1 MKPAHERNQECL
13 PPKKRDLP
21 VSNNSG
27 AGGTG
32 GGGVAVGGSGGGGG
46 GGGGSGAGIGIG
58 EEEVVSI
65 QNSAGNSDT
74 QGATQSGEWLR
85 AQPGLHYG
93 VDNSDGIPAV
103 PVDQYT
109 MLYKVALPSVTYSPT
124 SLHPVLSH
132 ISPAYSVHSS
142 LLQHPG
148 LHYPPLSYA
157 QIPHSSLQFVSPP
170 YSAVPYALPPG
181 FVPGSLISPSGTIP
195 QPHAVSHL
203 VPYPSVI
210 QEGVVSPPPQAQV
223 GAHAFSKVAAPSGV
237 SLMLPSEQ
245 AAQQHLGAVGVLPAS
260 ELSSRGVPV
269 FYPPQGARAAT
280 ATRDHHGAHQ
290 ENEPEMNGG
299 DKEQGARE
307 GVPDSAYTARNARPS
322 QVVAISASQD
332 HTHDRGLQN
341 RRVEERGSPGQR
353 STPDSD
359 LEVQQVVGRLA
370 SSGQGGGGMRKEVSF
385 APLNLSQGVQRA
397 REVHGET
404 PGVISSRTAYT
415 AQATGYSDPRVS
427 APQQQTG
434 QSGHAVMLANGQPV
448 LIPLEY
454 HLPHQP
460 QLPQQHYPGPAND
473 ASASH
478 ASTTMASP
486 NPSFKASDSL
496 ATMCL
501 PERTEPATGQHQPP
515 PLPSVQPTSDVT
527 QALASSLAPA
537 TAPCSPSHF
546 MKGAIIQLA
555 TGELKRVED
564 LQTQDFV
571 RSAEVSGGLKIDS
584 SMVVDIRA
592 SQQRPGLM
600 SLHFTVGE
608 QQSKVTIDVPPEHP
622 FFVFGQGWSSC
633 SPERTAQLY
642 GLACH
647 HLQVGDVCV
656 SITLQQQ
663 LQPQHQ
669 KQPQHHQ
676 SQQQQQQQQQQQN
689 LSRTLSKTNATSGPG
704 HQLMGPPAPQQSRP
718 QSHFRIER
726 NHRERQRD
734 SEKDG
739 VDKEEATHLGVV
751 GHTESPIRP
760 SRTSTEHPRSQSSY
774 HLHTEGPAFAGAGAG
789 PMQAGLGASQRRWS
803 SPAIQR
809 YGMKGDEGSRPQIST
824 SSHTRPSFIPQEVK
838 LSIEGRS
845 NAGK

>member
-1 MKPAHERNQECL
+1 MKQAQERNQESL
-13 PPKKRDLP
+13 PPKKRDLL
-21 VSNNSG
+21 VSNSSG
-27 AGGTG
+27 AGGT
-32 GGGVAVGGSGGGGG
+32 VGIGAAGGG
-46 GGGGSGAGIGIG
+46 GGGGSGGSSAGAVVCVGIG
-58 EEEVVSI
+58 EDEVVSTH
-65 QNSAGNSDT
+65 NSAANSDT
-74 QGATQSGEWLR
+74 QGGTSSGEWLR

-93 VDNSDGIPAV
+93 VDNSDSIPAV
-103 PVDQYT
+103 PVDQYG

-132 ISPAYSVHSS
+132 ISPAYTVHSP

-148 LHYPPLSYA
+148 LSYPPLGYA
-157 QIPHSSLQFVSPP
+157 QIPHSSLQFVSSP
-170 YSAVPYALPPG
+170 YAAVPYALTPG

-223 GAHAFSKVAAPSGV
+223 AAHTFAKVAVSSGV
-237 SLMLPSEQ
+237 PLMLPSEQ
-245 AAQQHLGAVGVLPAS
+245 AAQQHLGTLGVMPAT
-260 ELSSRGVPV
+260 ELSSRGLSV
-269 FYPPQGARAAT
+269 FYHPQGARAAS
-280 ATRDHHGAHQ
+280 RDPHSAHQ

-299 DKEQGARE
+299 DKEQGTRE
-307 GVPDSAYTARNARPS
+307 VVLDSAYTARNTRLLQVASNCAAQEYS
-322 QVVAISASQD
+322 Q
-332 HTHDRGLQN
+332 DRGLLN
-341 RRVEERGSPGQR
+341 RRLEERSSPGQR

-359 LEVQQVVGRLA
+359 LEVQHVVGRLA
-370 SSGQGGGGMRKEVSF
+370 SSSQGGVRKEVSF
-385 APLNLSQGVQRA
+385 APLNLSQGAHRT
-397 REVHGET
+397 RDIHEESG
-404 PGVISSRTAYT
+404 RTAYT
-415 AQATGYSDPRVS
+415 AQTVSYNDPRMS
-427 APQQQTG
+427 GLQQQTG
-434 QSGHAVMLANGQPV
+434 QPGHAVMLANGQPV

-454 HLPHQP
+454 HVQHQLQP
-460 QLPQQHYPGPAND
+460 PQQHYPGQAND

-486 NPSFKASDSL
+486 NPSFKASDSS
-496 ATMCL
+496 ARVCL
-501 PERTEPATGQHQPP
+501 LERVELTTAQQQLPQQL
-515 PLPSVQPTSDVT
+515 PLQPTADVT

-537 TAPCSPSHF
+537 SAPSNPSHF

-592 SQQRPGLM
+592 SQQRPGLV

-663 LQPQHQ
+663 LQPQQQ
-669 KQPQHHQ
+669 KQPQHHH
-676 SQQQQQQQQQQQN
+676 SQQQQQQQQQN
-689 LSRTLSKTNATSGPG
+689 MSRTLSKTNATPGPG

-718 QSHFRIER
+718 QSHFRLDRI
-726 NHRERQRD
+726 HRERQRD
-734 SEKDG
+734 GEKDA
-739 VDKEEATHLGVV
+739 VDKEEATHFGVV
-751 GHTESPIRP
+751 GHPETPIRQ
-760 SRTSTEHPRSQSSY
+760 SRTSAEHPRSQSSY
-774 HLHTEGPAFAGAGAG
+774 HLHTEGSAFAGAGMGA
-789 PMQAGLGASQRRWS
+789 MQAALGASQRRWS
-803 SPAIQR
+803 SPGLQR
-809 YGMKGDEGSRPQIST
+809 YSMKGDEGPHPQLST
-824 SSHTRPSFIPQEVK
+824 SIHTRPSFITQEVK

>member
-1 MKPAHERNQECL
+1 MKPAQERNQECL
-13 PPKKRDLP
+13 PPKKRDLL
-21 VSNNSG
+21 VSNSSG

-32 GGGVAVGGSGGGGG
+32 GVGAAGGGGG
-46 GGGGSGAGIGIG
+46 NSGGGNSAGSGIG
-58 EEEVVSI
+58 EDEVVSI
-65 QNSAGNSDT
+65 QNSAANSDT
-74 QGATQSGEWLR
+74 QGGTPSGEWLR
-85 AQPGLHYG
+85 TQPGLHYG

-103 PVDQYT
+103 PVDQYS

-124 SLHPVLSH
+124 SLHPVLGHLS
-132 ISPAYSVHSS
+132 SGYTVHSP

-148 LHYPPLSYA
+148 LPYPPLGYA
-157 QIPHSSLQFVSPP
+157 QIPHSSLQFVSSP
-170 YSAVPYALPPG
+170 YAAVPYALPPG

-223 GAHAFSKVAAPSGV
+223 AAHTFAKVAASSGV
-237 SLMLPSEQ
+237 PLMLPSEQ
-245 AAQQHLGAVGVLPAS
+245 AAQQHLGTVGVLPAA
-260 ELSSRGVPV
+260 ELSSRGLPV
-269 FYPPQGARAAT
+269 FYHPQGARAAT
-280 ATRDHHGAHQ
+280 ATRDPHSAQQ

-307 GVPDSAYTARNARPS
+307 VVLDYTARNAS
-322 QVVAISASQD
+322 LLQVASNSAVQEYSQD
-332 HTHDRGLQN
+332 RGPMN
-341 RRVEERGSPGQR
+341 RRLEERSSPGQR

-370 SSGQGGGGMRKEVSF
+370 SSGQGGVRKEVSF
-385 APLNLSQGVQRA
+385 APLNLSQGAQRA
-397 REVHGET
+397 RDVQGEST
-404 PGVISSRTAYT
+404 GVVSGRTAYT
-415 AQATGYSDPRVS
+415 TQTACYTDPRVAS
-427 APQQQTG
+427 LQQQTG
-434 QSGHAVMLANGQPV
+434 QPGHAVMLANGQPV

-454 HLPHQP
+454 HLQHQAQP
-460 QLPQQHYPGPAND
+460 PQQHYPGQAND

-486 NPSFKASDSL
+486 NPSFKASDSS
-496 ATMCL
+496 ARVCL
-501 PERTEPATGQHQPP
+501 LERAEPTTAQQQLPQQPP
-515 PLPSVQPTSDVT
+515 VQPTADAT

-537 TAPCSPSHF
+537 SAPCNPSHF

-592 SQQRPGLM
+592 SQQRPGLV

-647 HLQVGDVCV
+647 HLQAGDVCV

-663 LQPQHQ
+663 LQPQQQ
-669 KQPQHHQ
+669 KQPQHHP
-676 SQQQQQQQQQQQN
+676 SQQQQQQQN

-718 QSHFRIER
+718 PSHFRLDRI
-726 NHRERQRD
+726 HRERQRD
-734 SEKDG
+734 GEKDAA
-739 VDKEEATHLGVV
+739 DKEEATHFGVV
-751 GHTESPIRP
+751 GHSESPIRP
-760 SRTSTEHPRSQSSY
+760 SRTLAEHPRSQSSY
-774 HLHTEGPAFAGAGAG
+774 HLHTEGSAFAGAGMGA
-789 PMQAGLGASQRRWS
+789 MQAALGASQRRWS
-803 SPAIQR
+803 SPGLQR
-809 YGMKGDEGSRPQIST
+809 HSMKGDEGPRPHIST

>member
-1 MKPAHERNQECL
+1 MKPAQERNQESL

-21 VSNNSG
+21 VSNSSG

-32 GGGVAVGGSGGGGG
+32 GVGVAGGGGG
-46 GGGGSGAGIGIG
+46 GGGGSSAGGGIG
-58 EEEVVSI
+58 EDEVVSI
-65 QNSAGNSDT
+65 QNSAANSDT
-74 QGATQSGEWLR
+74 QGGTPSGEWLR
-85 AQPGLHYG
+85 AQSGLHYG

-103 PVDQYT
+103 PVDQYS

-132 ISPAYSVHSS
+132 ISPAYTVHSP

-148 LHYPPLSYA
+148 LSYPPLGYA
-157 QIPHSSLQFVSPP
+157 QIPHSSLQFVSSP
-170 YSAVPYALPPG
+170 YATVPYALPPG
-181 FVPGSLISPSGTIP
+181 FVPGPLISPSGTIP

-203 VPYPSVI
+203 VQYPSVI

-223 GAHAFSKVAAPSGV
+223 AAHTFAKVAASSGV
-237 SLMLPSEQ
+237 PLMLPSEQ
-245 AAQQHLGAVGVLPAS
+245 AAQQHLSTVGVLPAA
-260 ELSSRGVPV
+260 EVSSRGMPV
-269 FYPPQGARAAT
+269 FYHAQGTRAAT
-280 ATRDHHGAHQ
+280 ATRDPPSAHQ
-290 ENEPEMNGG
+290 ENEPEMNGR

-307 GVPDSAYTARNARPS
+307 VVLDLAYIAKNARLLQVAPS
-322 QVVAISASQD
+322 SAAQEHSQ
-332 HTHDRGLQN
+332 DRGLQN
-341 RRVEERGSPGQR
+341 RRLEGRSSPDR
-353 STPDSD
+353 PSTPDSD

-370 SSGQGGGGMRKEVSF
+370 SSSQGASGLRKEVSF
-385 APLNLSQGVQRA
+385 APLNLSQGAQRA
-397 REVHGET
+397 RDIHGESA
-404 PGVISSRTAYT
+404 GVTGRTAY
-415 AQATGYSDPRVS
+415 AAPPVSYSDPRVTGL
-427 APQQQTG
+427 QQHTG
-434 QSGHAVMLANGQPV
+434 QPGHAVMLANGQPV
-448 LIPLEY
+448 LIPMEY
-454 HLPHQP
+454 HLQHPP
-460 QLPQQHYPGPAND
+460 PPPQQHYPGHAND
-473 ASASH
+473 ASTSH
-478 ASTTMASP
+478 ASTTMASS
-486 NPSFKASDSL
+486 NPSFKASDSS
-496 ATMCL
+496 ARVCL
-501 PERTEPATGQHQPP
+501 PERAELITAQQQPP
-515 PLPSVQPTSDVT
+515 VQPTADVT

-537 TAPCSPSHF
+537 PAPSNPSHF

-592 SQQRPGLM
+592 SQQRPGLV

-663 LQPQHQ
+663 LQPQQQQQ
-669 KQPQHHQ
+669 KQPQHHN
-676 SQQQQQQQQQQQN
+676 SQQQQQPQQN

-718 QSHFRIER
+718 QSHFRLDRI
-726 NHRERQRD
+726 HRERQRD
-734 SEKDG
+734 GEKDAAS
-739 VDKEEATHLGVV
+739 KEEATHFGVV
-751 GHTESPIRP
+751 VHTESPVRP
-760 SRTSTEHPRSQSSY
+760 SRTSAEHPRSQSSY
-774 HLHTEGPAFAGAGAG
+774 HLHTEGSAFAGAGMG
-789 PMQAGLGASQRRWS
+789 GMQAALGASQRRWS
-803 SPAIQR
+803 SPGLQR
-809 YGMKGDEGSRPQIST
+809 YNMKGDEGPRPQIST
-824 SSHTRPSFIPQEVK
+824 SGHTRLSFIPQEVK

>member
-1 MKPAHERNQECL
+1 MKPAQERNQECL

-21 VSNNSG
+21 VSNSSG

-32 GGGVAVGGSGGGGG
+32 GGVVGG
-46 GGGGSGAGIGIG
+46 GGGGSSGGVGGGGVGGDEVASTQSSGA
-58 EEEVVSI
+58 
-65 QNSAGNSDT
+65 NSDT
-74 QGATQSGEWLR
+74 QGGAPSAEWLR

-93 VDNSDGIPAV
+93 VEGSDGIPAV
-103 PVDQYT
+103 PVDQYS

-132 ISPAYSVHSS
+132 ISPAYTVHSP

-148 LHYPPLSYA
+148 IPYPPLGYA
-157 QIPHSSLQFVSPP
+157 QIPHSSLQFVSSP
-170 YSAVPYALPPG
+170 YAAVPYAVPPG
-181 FVPGSLISPSGTIP
+181 FVPSSLISPSGTIP
-195 QPHAVSHL
+195 QPHTVSHL

-223 GAHAFSKVAAPSGV
+223 AAHTFAKVAASSGV
-237 SLMLPSEQ
+237 PLMLPSEQ
-245 AAQQHLGAVGVLPAS
+245 AAQQHLGTVGVLPAA
-260 ELSSRGVPV
+260 ELSPRGMPV
-269 FYPPQGARAAT
+269 FYHPQGTRAAP
-280 ATRDHHGAHQ
+280 RDPHSVHQ

-307 GVPDSAYTARNARPS
+307 MLPDSVYTARNARLLQAAS
-322 QVVAISASQD
+322 SSVALE
-332 HTHDRGLQN
+332 HTQERSLQS
-341 RRVEERGSPGQR
+341 RRLEERSSPGQR

-370 SSGQGGGGMRKEVSF
+370 SSVQGGRKEVSF
-385 APLNLSQGVQRA
+385 APLNLSQGSQRA

-404 PGVISSRTAYT
+404 TGVISGRTAYA
-415 AQATGYSDPRVS
+415 AQPMGYSDPRVTTL
-427 APQQQTG
+427 QQQTG
-434 QSGHAVMLANGQPV
+434 QPGHAVMLANGQPV

-454 HLPHQP
+454 HPQHHPQP
-460 QLPQQHYPGPAND
+460 PPQHYPCQAND
-473 ASASH
+473 ASS
-478 ASTTMASP
+478 STTMASP
-486 NPSFKASDSL
+486 ISNFKGSDPP
-496 ATMCL
+496 ARVCL
-501 PERTEPATGQHQPP
+501 PDRAVVELTTAQQQQQQHQLPQQPVVPATAD
-515 PLPSVQPTSDVT
+515 LA
-527 QALASSLAPA
+527 QALAPSLAPA
-537 TAPCSPSHF
+537 PSPCNPSHF

-592 SQQRPGLM
+592 SQQRPGLVA
-600 SLHFTVGE
+600 LHFTVGE

-642 GLACH
+642 GLGCH

-663 LQPQHQ
+663 LQPQQQ
-669 KQPQHHQ
+669 KQPQHHHP
-676 SQQQQQQQQQQQN
+676 QQQQQQQLN
-689 LSRTLSKTNATSGPG
+689 LSRTSSKANSTSGLG
-704 HQLMGPPAPQQSRP
+704 HQPMGPPAPQQPRP

-726 NHRERQRD
+726 IHRERPRER
-734 SEKDG
+734 EKEG
-739 VDKEEATHLGVV
+739 GDKEEAIQLGFV
-751 GHTESPIRP
+751 GHTELPTRP
-760 SRTSTEHPRSQSSY
+760 NRTSAEHTRSQSSY
-774 HLHTEGPAFAGAGAG
+774 HLHTEGSACPGAAMGVVQ
-789 PMQAGLGASQRRWS
+789 PVLGASQRRWS
-803 SPAIQR
+803 SPGLQR
-809 YGMKGDEGSRPQIST
+809 YAMKGDEGPRPQIST
-824 SSHTRPSFIPQEVK
+824 SGPSRPSFIPQEVK